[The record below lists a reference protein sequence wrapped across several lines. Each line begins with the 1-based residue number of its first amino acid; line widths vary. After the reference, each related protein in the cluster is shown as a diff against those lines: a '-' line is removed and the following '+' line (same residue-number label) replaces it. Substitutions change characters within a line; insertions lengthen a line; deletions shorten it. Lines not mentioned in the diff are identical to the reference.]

1 MYATKQA
8 RYAPYSDELERSN
21 VKYEPMVWSA
31 YGRPH
36 ANTVRIIR
44 QLAKRAA
51 RRRGLPSASIVE
63 RRTHAKIAVEIWR
76 RAARMVGACLPR
88 KDEECPGGDDSQT
101 ELGKSEP
108 PEVATP
114 GV

>member
-1 MYATKQA
+1 MHLPELRNQGIQYA
-8 RYAPYSDELERSN
+8 
-21 VKYEPMVWSA
+21 PMVWSA

-88 KDEECPGGDDSQT
+88 RDEESPVGDDGQA
-101 ELGKSEP
+101 ELCKSEP

>member
-1 MYATKQA
+1 MKAT
-8 RYAPYSDELERSN
+8 APLSN
-21 VKYEPMVWSA
+21 VKYEPTVWSA
-31 YGRPH
+31 SGRPH

-51 RRRGLPSASIVE
+51 RRRGLPSASTVE
-63 RRTHAKIAVEIWR
+63 RRAHAKIAIEIWR

-88 KDEECPGGDDSQT
+88 RDEDGSVGDDSQA